1 MGKYNMKSKLS
12 LEAFAFKTITKDGYS
27 VIVGGFCPEGMKEAA
42 VIVYEGIS
50 NMELGQS
57 KDEFLID
64 YILADAIT
72 KLSPK
77 WISLVGASIC
87 IDGVKTSTG
96 GIIGNPFKE
105 YESSEEVLEEIDDG
119 LYLIS
124 FSGGPGIAYAGSYS
138 DGILLRDIILNYKA
152 EQSSKIEDIINK
164 LDEISNLYILVA
176 DGCGSVSLGGIYVSD
191 FSEKKFETFCS

>member
-12 LEAFAFKTITKDGYS
+12 LEAFVFKTITKDGYS
-27 VIVGGFCPEGMKEAA
+27 VIVGGFCPEGMKEEAIIA
-42 VIVYEGIS
+42 YEGIC

-64 YILADAIT
+64 FILADAIT

-77 WISLVGASIC
+77 WISLAGASIC
-87 IDGVKTSTG
+87 IDGVDNNTG
-96 GIIGNPFKE
+96 GIIGNPFKGN
-105 YESSEEVLEEIDDG
+105 ESSEEFLEEIDDE

-138 DGILLRDIILNYKA
+138 DGILLRNIILNYKTD
-152 EQSSKIEDIINK
+152 QSSNLEDIINK

-176 DGCGSVSLGGIYVSD
+176 DGCGSESFGGIYISD
-191 FSEKKFETFCS
+191 FSEKKFETFYS

>member
-1 MGKYNMKSKLS
+1 MEKCNMKSKLS
-12 LEAFAFKTITKDGYS
+12 LESFVIKTTTKDGYS
-27 VIVGGFCPEGMKEAA
+27 VIIGGFCPYKMKEEA
-42 VIVYEGIS
+42 ITIYQNIN

-64 YILADAIT
+64 YILANAMT

-87 IDGVKTSTG
+87 IGGVKNSTG

-105 YESSEEVLEEIDDG
+105 HESSDEFLEEINEG

-124 FSGGPGIAYAGSYS
+124 FPGGPGIAYAGSYS
-138 DGILLRDIILNYKA
+138 DGLFLRNTILNYKTD
-152 EQSSKIEDIINK
+152 QNRNIKDITNK
-164 LDEISNLYILVA
+164 LDEITNLYILVV
-176 DGCGSVSLGGIYVSD
+176 DGCGLANVGGIYVSD
-191 FSEKKFETFCS
+191 SFEKKHETFCL